1 MTLLKRIVENWL
13 IKGKWILMIF
23 IALSLALAA
32 ITYFQKQPKKYCTKL
47 YGCTSLLNFTSMFDY
62 FSPVVASMQN
72 QKKDITAKYLGLQES
87 QLKNLNAI
95 ILDHV
100 TQVVE
105 EADIRYEFTI
115 VTEFV
120 GDTAGCYAVEQS
132 LIRFIKNNSLLI
144 TKCAEKKKA
153 FDEDRKVLRDE
164 IDRVDSLLISFNDKN
179 TLYYETLRQRKVDLT
194 LQLNDYIEEHDEF
207 YDVKVFYGH
216 DKTGQW
222 IADEDKWIELLI
234 YYLLASGGITF
245 LIAIFR
251 DKGLV
256 LDIKSSLK
264 KSGMI

>member
-1 MTLLKRIVENWL
+1 MNILKRIFENWL
-13 IKGKWILMIF
+13 LKGKWILMVSVV
-23 IALSLALAA
+23 LSLALAA
-32 ITYFQKQPKKYCTKL
+32 GTYFQKQPKKYCTKL
-47 YGCTSLLNFTSMFDY
+47 YGCTSLLNFQSMFDY

-72 QKKDITAKYLGLQES
+72 QKKEITAKYLGLKES

-115 VTEFV
+115 VTEFI

-132 LIRFIKNNSLLI
+132 LIRFIKNNSLLV

-153 FDEDRKVLRDE
+153 FDDDRLVLKDE
-164 IDRVDSLLISFNDKN
+164 IKRVDSLLNSFSDKH

-194 LQLNDYIEEHDEF
+194 LQLNDYIEKHDEF
-207 YDVKVFYGH
+207 YDIKVFYGY

-222 IADEDKWIELLI
+222 IADEGKWIQLLI
-234 YYLLASGGITF
+234 YYLLASVGITF

-251 DKGLV
+251 DRSLL
-256 LDIKSSLK
+256 LDIRSSLK